1 MKRSFL
7 NEGSAALGAARHAR
21 EFYHP
26 NSFAAAKFFDARYAL
41 DLNQHATRIQ
51 HMHSLKVRSH
61 QREELVEFT
70 EQVQEQLSESG
81 AKEGVVILY
90 VQHTTAGLTV
100 NENADPDVPRDML
113 HALRTLIPQHGMG
126 FRHGEENSDAHIKA
140 SLVGPTVTIPF
151 SEGKLLLG
159 RWQGIFLCEFDGGRE
174 RKVIMTIR

>member
-1 MKRSFL
+1 MYTL
-7 NEGSAALGAARHAR
+7 N
-21 EFYHP
+21 
-26 NSFAAAKFFDARYAL
+26 
-41 DLNQHATRIQ
+41 
-51 HMHSLKVRSH
+51 VRSH

-70 EQVQEQLSESG
+70 DEVRIKLKESE
-81 AKEGVVILY
+81 AKDGVVVLY

-140 SLVGPTVTIPF
+140 SLVASSVTVPF
-151 SEGKLLLG
+151 KDGELLLG

-174 RKVIMTIR
+174 RKIIMMIR

>member
-1 MKRSFL
+1 M
-7 NEGSAALGAARHAR
+7 
-21 EFYHP
+21 Y
-26 NSFAAAKFFDARYAL
+26 
-41 DLNQHATRIQ
+41 T
-51 HMHSLKVRSH
+51 LKVRSH

-70 EQVQEQLSESG
+70 DQVEAKLKDSG
-81 AKEGVVILY
+81 AKEGVVVLY

-140 SLVGPTVTIPF
+140 SLTGSSVTIPF
-151 SEGKLLLG
+151 KDGKLLLG

-174 RKVIMTIR
+174 RQVIMMVQD

>member
-1 MKRSFL
+1 M
-7 NEGSAALGAARHAR
+7 
-21 EFYHP
+21 Y
-26 NSFAAAKFFDARYAL
+26 
-41 DLNQHATRIQ
+41 T
-51 HMHSLKVRSH
+51 LKVRSS

-70 EQVQEQLSESG
+70 DQVTAKLKESA
-81 AKEGVVILY
+81 AKEGVVVLY

-140 SLVGPTVTIPF
+140 SLTGSSVTIPF
-151 SEGKLLLG
+151 KDGKLLLG

-174 RKVIMTIR
+174 RQVIMMVQD